1 MKQFKLFLACL
12 VIFFTTATLTTF
24 AQPNLGVYPTI
35 LEYHL
40 ASGQSESKAI
50 HLTNNSPDTV
60 QFRLYINDWYRDT
73 MGGHAYFRADTLPQ
87 SCAKWMSTDKNFI
100 QLETGKSTDV
110 TVKLSLPDD
119 GSATDKMRW
128 AMLFIETVE
137 EKKNDQKDYK
147 ENQVKEESD
156 LPDKPMK
163 EIGKINK
170 QVDHPIE
177 GEKVKYVY
185 PKQDK
190 KEKAHLVKGGKGK
203 QLNLSAHKIKSK

>member
-1 MKQFKLFLACL
+1 MSKPWEVIAELESDNSRLAKES
-12 VIFFTTATLTTF
+12 VIARESELDNVEFFRGARAALDSMITF
-24 AQPNLGVYPTI
+24 GI
-35 LEYHL
+35 
-40 ASGQSESKAI
+40 K
-50 HLTNNSPDTV
+50 
-60 QFRLYINDWYRDT
+60 
-73 MGGHAYFRADTLPQ
+73 
-87 SCAKWMSTDKNFI
+87 K
-100 QLETGKSTDV
+100 
-110 TVKLSLPDD
+110 
-119 GSATDKMRW
+119 
-128 AMLFIETVE
+128 VE

-203 QLNLSAHKIKSK
+203 QLNLPAHKIKSK